1 MDPLGGTQ
9 ICKDWGAGA
18 QFKVCQISCQPGLRF
33 SEPVPEFYTCGAE
46 GFWRPTSNPSQQLTY
61 PSCSR
66 QYFFFNRY
74 YFYLI
79 KLLYF
84 VYSIK
89 TSPTC
94 VQNSD
99 VIPI

>member
-9 ICKDWGAGA
+9 VCKDWGAGA

-66 QYFFFNRY
+66 MYFVLYICRINFIY
-74 YFYLI
+74 
-79 KLLYF
+79 LLYF
-84 VYSIK
+84 V
-89 TSPTC
+89 
-94 VQNSD
+94 
-99 VIPI
+99 

>member
-1 MDPLGGTQ
+1 MFLYLFIYCISIVNFIAEFCPPLMDPLGGTQ
-9 ICKDWGAGA
+9 VCKDWGAGA

-66 QYFFFNRY
+66 M
-74 YFYLI
+74 
-79 KLLYF
+79 
-84 VYSIK
+84 
-89 TSPTC
+89 
-94 VQNSD
+94 NSF
-99 VIPI
+99 